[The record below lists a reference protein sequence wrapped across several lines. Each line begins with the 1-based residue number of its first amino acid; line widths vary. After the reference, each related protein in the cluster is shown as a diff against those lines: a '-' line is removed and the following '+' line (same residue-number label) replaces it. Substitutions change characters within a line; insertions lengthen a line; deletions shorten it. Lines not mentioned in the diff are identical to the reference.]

1 MNVEFTILYAVWAI
15 ALFLVFAV
23 PKKLR
28 REASV
33 ATLIQQCITWFLGL
47 LAVEWNLI
55 EYPYREFA
63 SVNETSFT
71 YEFFAYPVVSSY
83 YVLFYPKKKSSA
95 MGIIYTILFTTAL
108 TIPEFALEKYTN
120 LVHYIHWHWYYTWIS
135 VFLTLYLLL
144 AIYNWFFKYSVKR
157 V

>member
-1 MNVEFTILYAVWAI
+1 MKIEFTILYTVWAI
-15 ALFLVFAV
+15 ALFLILAV
-23 PKKLR
+23 PKNLR

-71 YEFFAYPVVSSY
+71 YEFFAFPVVSSY
-83 YVLFYPKKKSSA
+83 YVLFYPKNKKWLQ
-95 MGIIYTILFTTAL
+95 GLGYTALFTTVL
-108 TIPEFALEKYTN
+108 TIPEVVFEKYTN
-120 LVHYIHWHWYYTWIS
+120 LINYLHWHWYFTWIS

-144 AIYNWFFKYSVKR
+144 ALYRWFFKYSFR
-157 V
+157 QS